1 MLFVYTTSTVT
12 FSLSSSCTVYTPRP
26 LLLDRTLL
34 ARRDT
39 HPHPCRLVRDRD
51 VLLLKYDANN
61 QVRAVSKQRA
71 SSRILPPRPLH
82 CTPPLPLDRTLLARL
97 DTDPRLWRLVRDC
110 DVLLIEL
117 RPHQNLFAAAT
128 RRYS

>member
-39 HPHPCRLVRDRD
+39 HPHPCRLVRDRG
-51 VLLLKYDANN
+51 
-61 QVRAVSKQRA
+61 
-71 SSRILPPRPLH
+71 
-82 CTPPLPLDRTLLARL
+82 
-97 DTDPRLWRLVRDC
+97 
-110 DVLLIEL
+110 VLLIEL